1 MKMFVK
7 SVAVVL
13 VAVLGWAGSLGAQA
27 AVTEADIKR
36 LETSASDIGH
46 AAGMLAKTD
55 ATAAEIVEKQL
66 VLLREEITYLRVKLR
81 REGVT
86 RAEYADVRDR
96 LETLRIRSL
105 GQKVAADPVVM
116 DDPMPGTKVWTIP
129 VGTEMDVRLQ
139 TALNSA
145 TARVEQRFE
154 ATSLVDLRMDG
165 TVVIPAG
172 TVVRGFVG
180 SVRPAGRV
188 NRKGALTLAFDE
200 IVVRTPTRLRATV
213 TQALDGK
220 MSEDASRIGTGAV
233 IGAVLG
239 GLLGG
244 GKGML
249 MGVLVGGGGVAAS
262 TDGSD
267 VDLPIGTILRLR
279 IDAPLEIR

>member
-1 MKMFVK
+1 MKTIVT

-36 LETSASDIGH
+36 LETSANDIGH
-46 AAGMLAKTD
+46 TAGMLAKTD
-55 ATAAEIVEKQL
+55 PTAADLVEKQL
-66 VLLREEITYLRVKLR
+66 VALKEEITYLRVKLR

-86 RAEYADVRDR
+86 RAEYAEVRDR

-105 GQKVAADPVVM
+105 GQKVSADPVM
-116 DDPMPGTKVWTIP
+116 SDDPMPGTRGWTVP

-145 TARVEQRFE
+145 TAKVEQRFE
-154 ATSLVDLRMDG
+154 ATTLVDLKIDG
-165 TVVIPAG
+165 AVAIPAG
-172 TVVRGFVG
+172 TEVRGFVG

-188 NRKGALTLAFDE
+188 NRKGAMTLAFDE
-200 IVVRTPTRLRATV
+200 IVVRSPMRLRATV

-220 MSEDASRIGTGAV
+220 MSEDASRVGTGAV

-249 MGVLVGGGGVAAS
+249 LGVLVGGGGVAAS